1 MDGGKSMEKLCLPF
15 SEITRNDVPIAGGK
29 GANLGD
35 MVRAGLPVPPG
46 YVITS
51 NTYRKIFQSSGLEE
65 KICAMLEKIDRR
77 DNQALMAIEKEIR
90 PMFENLVLDCELC
103 SEILEQYHALGENVP
118 VAVRSS
124 ATAEDLAGAS
134 FAGQQNTYLN
144 VYGDDEL
151 IRTVLKCWSSLFTC
165 QAIYYR
171 CCKGFDDI
179 KVSMA
184 VVVQKM
190 LNTDKAGVIFTV
202 DPVSRNPYTM
212 VIEGV
217 YGLGEGIVSGTI
229 TPDHFKVDRETME
242 IRFQY
247 KAPKGLM
254 FTRDSGCGIV
264 EIPVPDG
271 LHEKPVLNETELEL
285 LVNMGNQ
292 VEAHFGS
299 PQDIE
304 WGAENDEFFLLQ
316 SRPITTLY

>member
-1 MDGGKSMEKLCLPF
+1 MEKLCLPF
-15 SEITRNDVPIAGGK
+15 SAITRNDVPSAGGK

-35 MVRAGLPVPPG
+35 MVQAGLPVPPG
-46 YVITS
+46 FVITS
-51 NTYRKIFQSSGLEE
+51 TAYRKMIQTSGLEE
-65 KICAMLEKIDRR
+65 IICGMLEKIDRR
-77 DNQALMAIEKEIR
+77 DNRALLEIEKEIR
-90 PMFENLVLDCELC
+90 PLFDKQNLDPELC
-103 SEILEQYHALGENVP
+103 AEILEQYHGLGDNVP

-144 VYGDDEL
+144 VYGDEEL

-171 CCKGFDDI
+171 CCKGFDNVQ
-179 KVSMA
+179 VSMA

-190 LNTDKAGVIFTV
+190 VNADKAGVIFTV

-217 YGLGEGIVSGTI
+217 YGLGEGIVSGAI
-229 TPDHFKVDRETME
+229 TPDHFKIDRETLE
-242 IRFQY
+242 VRFQY

-254 FTRDSGCGIV
+254 FTKDSACGIV
-264 EIPVPDG
+264 ELPVPEA
-271 LHEKPVLNETELEL
+271 LHDRPVLNESELEL
-285 LVNMGNQ
+285 LVNMANR
-292 VEAHFGS
+292 VEEHFGS

-304 WGAENDEFFLLQ
+304 WGAENDEFYLLQ
-316 SRPITTLY
+316 SRPITTL